1 MIIDN
6 FKGLTQMF
14 FDRIYRIDM
23 IISFIQKLKND
34 NAFVFHSA
42 REKKNLK
49 DNSINIE
56 VVSKCSILSKVKEG
70 ENYNRRNT

>member
-1 MIIDN
+1 
-6 FKGLTQMF
+6 MF

-34 NAFVFHSA
+34 NSFAFYSA

-49 DNSINIE
+49 ENSISIE
-56 VVSKCSILSKVKEG
+56 VVSKCSILSKVKED
-70 ENYNRRNT
+70 ENYNRRNTQRIARIIIFD